1 MSEINIKQITTESRN
16 QNTMDIDRLSTIEIL
31 KKINTEDKKVP
42 LAVEKALPQ
51 IKLLVD
57 RIVEAFEN
65 NGRLIYIGAGTSGR
79 IGVLDASVCPP
90 TFGVD
95 QNMVIGLIAG
105 GKQALV
111 KAVEKAED
119 SKELSVED
127 LKSINLSK
135 QDVVV
140 GIAASGR
147 TPYVIGGIEYA
158 KNVGASCG
166 CITTS
171 KESILA
177 KMVDFPVEV
186 ITGAEAITGST
197 RMKSGTAQKLV
208 CNMLSTASMIKLG
221 KVYQN
226 LMVDLKATN
235 EKLVARSIAI
245 ICETTDYSKEEATQ
259 LFNEYHDVKAVIL
272 SYLLDTKD
280 KKKIAMLLKKYN
292 RNINKILKE
301 NMGNKNEN

>member
-79 IGVLDASVCPP
+79 IGVLDASECPP

-158 KNVGASCG
+158 KMLG
-166 CITTS
+166 
-171 KESILA
+171 
-177 KMVDFPVEV
+177 
-186 ITGAEAITGST
+186 
-197 RMKSGTAQKLV
+197 LV
-208 CNMLSTASMIKLG
+208 
-221 KVYQN
+221 
-226 LMVDLKATN
+226 
-235 EKLVARSIAI
+235 VAVL
-245 ICETTDYSKEEATQ
+245 Q
-259 LFNEYHDVKAVIL
+259 
-272 SYLLDTKD
+272 
-280 KKKIAMLLKKYN
+280 LLKN
-292 RNINKILKE
+292 LFLLKWLTFL
-301 NMGNKNEN
+301 

>member
-65 NGRLIYIGAGTSGR
+65 KGRLIYIGAGTSGR
-79 IGVLDASVCPP
+79 IGVLDASECPP

-127 LKSINLSK
+127 LKNINLSK

-158 KNVGASCG
+158 KMLG
-166 CITTS
+166 
-171 KESILA
+171 
-177 KMVDFPVEV
+177 
-186 ITGAEAITGST
+186 
-197 RMKSGTAQKLV
+197 LV
-208 CNMLSTASMIKLG
+208 
-221 KVYQN
+221 
-226 LMVDLKATN
+226 
-235 EKLVARSIAI
+235 VAVL
-245 ICETTDYSKEEATQ
+245 Q
-259 LFNEYHDVKAVIL
+259 
-272 SYLLDTKD
+272 
-280 KKKIAMLLKKYN
+280 LLKN
-292 RNINKILKE
+292 LFLLKWLTFL
-301 NMGNKNEN
+301 

>member
-79 IGVLDASVCPP
+79 IGVLDASECPP

-280 KKKIAMLLKKYN
+280 KKKDSYVI
-292 RNINKILKE
+292 KE
-301 NMGNKNEN
+301 V